1 MIREVAENIYTFPIS
16 LPHNPLKVLNS
27 YVIKGGV
34 DSKNLLIDVG
44 FNCPRC
50 RSDLKKGMEAFDLT
64 PENTDVFFTHG
75 HADHTGNASWLKE
88 QGYELLIGE
97 VDHKHIF
104 RATDS
109 AHLDRMSREGVPT
122 EVTDAMRY
130 RSKKEWMV
138 SDDFAATD
146 LRDGEVLSYGGY
158 KLRCVMTPGHSLG
171 HMCLYDEDKQLMF
184 TGDHVLFDITPNINV
199 APEGMDS
206 LGNYMQSLEKV
217 AHIPVKIA
225 LPGHR
230 QIGGDFSG
238 RVRALYQHH
247 MDRLQEA
254 EDIVRAHPGIS
265 AYGTAQHMTWS
276 IVAKSWDDFPVDQKW
291 YAYGEALSHLV
302 YLEKLG
308 RVRRAFSGSGTAE
321 YYVL

>member
-1 MIREVAENIYTFPIS
+1 MIREVAENIYTFPIN

-27 YVIKGGV
+27 YVIKAAPGG
-34 DSKNLLIDVG
+34 KNLLIDVG

-50 RSDLKKGMEAFDLT
+50 RGDLKKGVAAMGLS

-75 HADHTGNASWLKE
+75 HADHTGNASWLQN
-88 QGYELLIGE
+88 QGYNMLIGAT
-97 VDHKHIF
+97 DHKHIF

-109 AHLDRMSREGVPT
+109 AHLERMSREGVPP
-122 EVTDAMRY
+122 EETDAMRY
-130 RSKKEWMV
+130 RSREEWMV
-138 SDDFAATD
+138 SDDFTARD
-146 LRDGEVLSYGGY
+146 LEDGETLSYGGY
-158 KLRCVMTPGHSLG
+158 KLRCVLTPGHSLG

-199 APEGMDS
+199 APEGLDS
-206 LGNYMQSLEKV
+206 LGSYMQSLEKV
-217 AHIPVKIA
+217 ANIPVKTA

-230 QIGGDFSG
+230 QIGGDFAQ
-238 RVRALYQHH
+238 RVRELYQHH

-254 EDIVRAHPGIS
+254 EDVVRAHPGIS

-276 IVAKSWDDFPVDQKW
+276 IVAKSWDDFPIDQKW

-308 RVRRAFSGSGTAE
+308 RVRRVDMGRDTAR
-321 YYVL
+321 YFVK

>member
-254 EDIVRAHPGIS
+254 ENIVRAHPGIS

-308 RVRRAFSGSGTAE
+308 RVRRAFSPLCRCSH
-321 YYVL
+321 YD